1 MKSCLQEILYFDES
15 SFDGPGMVK
24 KKKSS
29 ITSSKYA
36 SSLLR
41 TLGIVIAVI
50 GILTYIRTIGYDYAL
65 DDFSIIKE
73 NRVTT
78 MGVSG
83 ITTIF
88 KTPYR
93 YGYDIQG
100 DQLYRPVPK
109 SVFAI
114 LWSIAPANPMP
125 AHLLNVLL
133 YGLTGFPL
141 IYYAIEIDRK

>member
-1 MKSCLQEILYFDES
+1 ME
-15 SFDGPGMVK
+15 K

-29 ITSSKYA
+29 VTSSKYA

-41 TLGIVIAVI
+41 TLGIIIAVI

-78 MGVSG
+78 IGVNG
-83 ITTIF
+83 IPTIF
-88 KTPYR
+88 RTPYR

-109 SVFAI
+109 SIFAI
-114 LWSIAPANPMP
+114 LWSMSPGNPMP

-133 YGLTGFPL
+133 YGFTGFL
-141 IYYAIEIDRK
+141 LFITLSRLTAGNLYI